1 MTQTTAADIN
11 GRAKRT
17 AAIPV
22 SKRRSL
28 VASTVG
34 NVLEW
39 YEWSAYAVFAPFIAA
54 AMFNPADPVS
64 GLLSTLAVFA
74 VGFLMRPLGGVI
86 FGAIADRKGRKFVL
100 ITTML
105 VMAGGSLVIGLMP
118 TYGAIG
124 AWASL
129 ILVLARV
136 AQGFAHGG
144 ESATANTYIAEIA
157 PPQHRG
163 LWGSIVF
170 VAIFGGSV
178 LAYAVAGGV
187 TRILPQ
193 GSLAEWGWRIP
204 FILGA
209 FLALAA
215 LYLRKNMEESAVFDE
230 QSASGGQPS
239 PQAAAGAAAAGNTQP
254 SAPAAGWPKRRMVR
268 SVLLMIAMTSGIT
281 AAHYTWTAYASTYA
295 ITQKGMSADS
305 AFWVTLVAQL
315 IALISLPLWGA
326 VSDRVGR
333 RPMMVGFA
341 VLMIS
346 LQIPMM
352 NLITAES
359 WTLLV
364 ASTVSL
370 VTVAIPGALLSAT
383 LSENFPTRV
392 RTRAIGFAY
401 SISVAVFGGTAP
413 YLNALFISKDAGWM
427 FNLYIMVLCACTAAA
442 CLIMKETKGI
452 DLRDA

>member
-11 GRAKRT
+11 GSAKRT

-28 VASTVG
+28 IASTVG

-54 AMFNPADPVS
+54 AMFNPGDPVS

-74 VGFLMRPLGGVI
+74 VGFLMRPLGGVV

-105 VMAGGSLVIGLMP
+105 MMAGGSLVIGLMP
-118 TYGAIG
+118 TYAVMG

-136 AQGFAHGG
+136 VQGFAHGG

-157 PPQHRG
+157 PPRYRG

-187 TRILPQ
+187 TKVLPQ
-193 GSLAEWGWRIP
+193 ESLAEWGWRIP

-215 LYLRKNMEESAVFDE
+215 LYLRKNMEESAVFHD
-230 QSASGGQPS
+230 QSTAEPEPS
-239 PQAAAGAAAAGNTQP
+239 QQGRGV
-254 SAPAAGWPKRRMVR
+254 APAAGSSTVTAAVWSKRRMVK
-268 SVLLMIAMTSGIT
+268 SVVLMIAMTSGIT

-295 ITQKGMSADS
+295 ITQKGMAPDN
-305 AFWVTLVAQL
+305 AFWITLAAQL
-315 IALISLPLWGA
+315 IALTSLPFWGA
-326 VSDRVGR
+326 LSDRVGR

-341 VLMIS
+341 ILMIV

-352 NLITAES
+352 NLISGEG

-370 VTVAIPGALLSAT
+370 VAVAIPGALLSAT
-383 LSENFPTRV
+383 LSENFPTKV

-401 SISVAVFGGTAP
+401 SVSVAVFGGTAP
-413 YLNALFISKDAGWM
+413 YLNALFISKDAGWL
-427 FNLYIMVLCACTAAA
+427 FNLYIMALCACTAAA
-442 CLIMKETKGI
+442 CLMMKETKGI